1 MRKLIIILLVSF
13 SLTGCTLFVAGYN
26 WLLLRS
32 NKQEELKCCSVSP
45 EEMSVEICNRFAA
58 DSVVI
63 YSKSLQEE
71 LYFDVI
77 KSPVVAI
84 YNATTNTLDFKK
96 LPTSYYGLIEDR
108 EEIEAGLKDEGIVV
122 AQDIMNKCDMTKFND
137 LIIEFLKLD
146 DKGEPLYRF
155 ICHYD
160 ELLN

>member
-32 NKQEELKCCSVSP
+32 NKQEELKCYSVSP

-84 YNATTNTLDFKK
+84 YNATTNTLDFK
-96 LPTSYYGLIEDR
+96 
-108 EEIEAGLKDEGIVV
+108 
-122 AQDIMNKCDMTKFND
+122 
-137 LIIEFLKLD
+137 
-146 DKGEPLYRF
+146 
-155 ICHYD
+155 
-160 ELLN
+160 